1 MSVEP
6 TPRPYI
12 VDPPQPVYRWYHKVA
27 AVIFIVFCLE
37 IGVVLLVLP
46 WSEYWDNNFFANFL
60 TSWALEWTELWRN
73 AYFRGAVSGLG
84 IINIVISVSE
94 LFRMRR
100 FHASGEDEEAEDGA
114 ER

>member
-1 MSVEP
+1 MPLESGNRPFAVES
-6 TPRPYI
+6 PR
-12 VDPPQPVYRWYHKVA
+12 PVYRWYHKAA

-46 WSEYWDNNFFANFL
+46 WSEYWDNNFFAGFFS
-60 TSWALEWTELWRN
+60 SWAPDWTGLWKN

-84 IINIVISVSE
+84 IINILISFTE

-100 FHASGEDEEAEDGA
+100 FHAPADDGA
-114 ER
+114 PGTAGER